1 MIHRASHASSG
12 LGVLA
17 LSVTTCFLASDRRE
31 KADSALAGDVRSGS
45 WPGAGWKYMCMLG
58 RLGLAQRIVIVVA
71 LALILGAVGVYVT
84 TLGGPAAQFGWFGY
98 APLTRATFGPDLSP
112 WEQLLVCFSVPVLNR
127 PAEQR

>member
-1 MIHRASHASSG
+1 
-12 LGVLA
+12 
-17 LSVTTCFLASDRRE
+17 
-31 KADSALAGDVRSGS
+31 
-45 WPGAGWKYMCMLG
+45 MCMLG

-112 WEQLLVCFSVPVLNR
+112 WEQLLVWIGLIAAWTAASLVLLR
-127 PAEQR
+127 PRPQQTG